1 MFPESAQSHLYL
13 YLEPSAEAEV
23 GRPLQQGGLQVGR
36 GHHIRPPT
44 HQSADAGGGVGLA
57 EMGYGYVG
65 ITALSG

>member
-1 MFPESAQSHLYL
+1 MFSESAQSHLYL

-44 HQSADAGGGVGLA
+44 NHSTEGGDRLSRDGYCYAG
-57 EMGYGYVG
+57 
-65 ITALSG
+65 IIALSG